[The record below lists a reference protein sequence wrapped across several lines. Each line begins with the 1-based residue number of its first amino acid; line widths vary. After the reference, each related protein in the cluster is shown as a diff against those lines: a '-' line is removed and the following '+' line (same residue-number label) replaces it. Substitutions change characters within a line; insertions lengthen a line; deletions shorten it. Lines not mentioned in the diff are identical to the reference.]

1 MTKKRYWRGKRSYI
15 DDNAERIAREAEAE
29 VPFIVEFLTEQELV
43 EKVKAWN
50 PNVTPEELKEAIRLF
65 YAAKTERARSH

>member
-15 DDNAERIAREAEAE
+15 ADNAERITREAEAE
-29 VPFIVEFLTEQELV
+29 VSFIVEFLTEQELV

-50 PNVTPEELKEAIRLF
+50 PSITPEELKEAIRL
-65 YAAKTERARSH
+65 YCAAKAERARSR

>member
-29 VPFIVEFLTEQELV
+29 VPFIDECLTEQELV
-43 EKVKAWN
+43 EMVKAWN
-50 PNVTPEELKEAIRLF
+50 PNITPEELKEAIRLSC
-65 YAAKTERARSH
+65 AAKTERARAH